1 MLKALGLILLF
12 CVCVAA
18 GQQKAMRI
26 VKRKNALGCVCKGLN
41 EMEARMRYGA
51 YERDRLIK
59 EAFSQGNILT
69 VQDGDIVFLESGLYQ
84 EDEAALSEL
93 FSEFGR
99 ADTASEEGRIRLYK
113 TLFEQKKQDFETE
126 AAAAVKL
133 YRTIGICA
141 GAVVCLIFI

>member
-1 MLKALGLILLF
+1 
-12 CVCVAA
+12 
-18 GQQKAMRI
+18 
-26 VKRKNALGCVCKGLN
+26 
-41 EMEARMRYGA
+41 MRYGA

-69 VQDGDIVFLESGLYQ
+69 VQDGNIVFLESGLYQ

-126 AAAAVKL
+126 AATAVKL